1 MSTPESDLEIFIT
14 PPTSPS
20 ISRTNSY
27 ADDDADMNFL
37 PTESVIRP
45 SLSRRGSRPSIVSSL
60 SPLQTNVTWNHD
72 VVVEQQSPANLVGN
86 KAIAT
91 SPTIADASITHQSA
105 SSATPVSISSSP
117 SSFGSIPLSMDS
129 SHLPTK
135 SPCFVH
141 SHLDKG
147 ASLQDWLHT
156 KEGEVLGT
164 DVGVA
169 KSLQQPQRPRDHSNQ
184 AVSPQVELLCGNG
197 ATRTSGNDDDDD
209 PGSLTRKLAE
219 TAVGVREMSKQ
230 LGRSFCTRRG
240 ASCSFHTGRAR
251 IRANIQSVLIVTKA
265 RDNRLIKLTRE
276 LALYL
281 MLKPRHGHRGL
292 IV

>member
-1 MSTPESDLEIFIT
+1 
-14 PPTSPS
+14 
-20 ISRTNSY
+20 
-27 ADDDADMNFL
+27 
-37 PTESVIRP
+37 
-45 SLSRRGSRPSIVSSL
+45 
-60 SPLQTNVTWNHD
+60 
-72 VVVEQQSPANLVGN
+72 
-86 KAIAT
+86 
-91 SPTIADASITHQSA
+91 
-105 SSATPVSISSSP
+105 
-117 SSFGSIPLSMDS
+117 MDS
-129 SHLPTK
+129 SRLPSK

-147 ASLQDWLHT
+147 ASLQDWLHA

-169 KSLQQPQRPRDHSNQ
+169 RSLQQPQRPRYQSNQ
-184 AVSPQVELLCGNG
+184 AVSPPVELPCRDS
-197 ATRTSGNDDDDD
+197 ATHTLYSNEDDDD
-209 PGSLTRKLAE
+209 PHSGSLTKQLAE

-230 LGRSFCTRRG
+230 LGKLSCVRCD
-240 ASCSFHTGRAR
+240 ASCSFRTGRAR

>member
-1 MSTPESDLEIFIT
+1 
-14 PPTSPS
+14 
-20 ISRTNSY
+20 
-27 ADDDADMNFL
+27 
-37 PTESVIRP
+37 
-45 SLSRRGSRPSIVSSL
+45 
-60 SPLQTNVTWNHD
+60 
-72 VVVEQQSPANLVGN
+72 
-86 KAIAT
+86 
-91 SPTIADASITHQSA
+91 
-105 SSATPVSISSSP
+105 
-117 SSFGSIPLSMDS
+117 MDS
-129 SHLPTK
+129 SHFPTK

-156 KEGEVLGT
+156 KEHDVLGI

-169 KSLQQPQRPRDHSNQ
+169 RSLQQSQRPRYQSNQ
-184 AVSPQVELLCGNG
+184 TVSPPVEFPCRDGTARVLSCNE
-197 ATRTSGNDDDDD
+197 DDDD
-209 PGSLTRKLAE
+209 PHSGSLTKQLAE

-230 LGRSFCTRRG
+230 LGRSVWSRRG
-240 ASCSFHTGRAR
+240 ASCSSHAGRAR